1 MNHFR
6 VLLAALLPLL
16 ALQAGAL
23 EIKIATVAPEG
34 SEWMQEHRAAGDV
47 IRERTEGR
55 VVFKF
60 YGGGVMG
67 NDKKVLRKIR
77 IGQLQGAAFT
87 TSGLSERYFDIV
99 LYGMPFAFLSQD
111 EVDFVREQLDAR
123 LMAGLEEAGFVS
135 FGFAGG
141 GFATFMSAEPVSRQT
156 DLSDKKI
163 WVPEGDVISFRALE
177 SMQLSPVI
185 LPVADVMT
193 GLQTGLIDVIVTPPV
208 GALLLQWYTKVG
220 YVNPMPV
227 AYTLGILGIAD
238 RAWQRISAEDQA
250 VIREV
255 MTATYERLDK
265 INRQDNIE
273 AYEALLA
280 NGIQPVEANADDIPY
295 WRSVAESTNT
305 RIWEEKASDKSLYID
320 MQALLAE
327 FRASQTG
334 DMAAA
339 DAAPADIAATE

>member
-6 VLLAALLPLL
+6 VIAAALLTLI
-16 ALQAGAL
+16 AVQAGGQ

-34 SEWMQEHRAAGDV
+34 SEWMREHRAAGDI
-47 IRERTEGR
+47 IRERTAGR

-99 LYGMPFAFLSQD
+99 LYGLPFAFRSQE
-111 EVDFVREQLDAR
+111 EVDFVRERLDER
-123 LMAGLEEAGFVS
+123 LLTGLEEAGFVS

-141 GFATFMSAEPVSRQT
+141 GFATFMSSDPVSQQS
-156 DLSDKKI
+156 DLSNKKI
-163 WVPEGDVISFRALE
+163 WVPEGDVISFTALE

-227 AYTLGILGIAD
+227 AYTLGILGIAE
-238 RAWQRISAEDQA
+238 RAWKRVTPEDQA

-255 MTATYERLDK
+255 MTATYERLDS
-265 INRQDNIE
+265 INRQDNSE

-280 NGIQPVEANADDIPY
+280 NGIKPVESNADDIPY
-295 WRSVAESTNT
+295 WVSVAEETNT
-305 RIWEEKASDKSLYID
+305 RIWEDKASDKSLYAE

-327 FRASQTG
+327 FRAGQSG
-334 DMAAA
+334 M
-339 DAAPADIAATE
+339 AATEAVE

>member
-1 MNHFR
+1 MNYFR
-6 VLLAALLPLL
+6 AFVSALVLML
-16 ALQAGAL
+16 ALPAAAV
-23 EIKIATVAPEG
+23 EVKIATVAPEG
-34 SEWMQEHRAAGDV
+34 SEWMREHRAAGDE
-47 IRERTEGR
+47 IKARTDGR

-87 TSGLSERYFDIV
+87 TSGLAERYFDIV
-99 LYGMPFAFLSQD
+99 LYGLPFEFRSQD
-111 EVDFVREQLDAR
+111 EIDFVKERLDAR
-123 LMAGLEEAGFVS
+123 LFEGLKDAGFVS

-141 GFATFMSAEPVSRQT
+141 GFANFMSAEPIST
-156 DLSDKKI
+156 HENLSDKKI
-163 WVPEGDVISFRALE
+163 WVPDGDVISFTALE

-220 YVNPMPV
+220 YVNPTPV
-227 AYTLGILGIAD
+227 AYTLGILGIAN
-238 RAWQRISAEDQA
+238 RAWDRISPADQA
-250 VIREV
+250 VVTEV
-255 MTATYERLDK
+255 MNKTYQRLDA
-265 INRQDNIE
+265 INRRDNIE

-280 NGIQPVEANADDIPY
+280 NGIKPVESNAEDIPY
-295 WRSVAESTNT
+295 WRSVAQKINREM
-305 RIWEEKASDKSLYID
+305 WAEKATDKSLYTD

-327 FRASQTG
+327 YRAGSVDTAAAA
-334 DMAAA
+334 AAA
-339 DAAPADIAATE
+339 D